1 MLVIKNGIF
10 NYSNSNNLHHWI
22 KQKRK
27 LKKGLVSPKTI
38 NKKMD

>member
-1 MLVIKNGIF
+1 MLVMTNGIF
-10 NYSNSNNLHHWI
+10 SYSSGNNLHHWI

-27 LKKGLVSPKTI
+27 IKKGLVSPKSI